1 MGVKKRIGIITW
13 HNYPNVGSALQA
25 YALHSYI
32 NKHNGDALIINYSA
46 FGRPSLW
53 WLRLLV
59 SRFDRFIPK
68 TISKKFIIDS
78 YHLSLN
84 FSKKLIFIQL

>member
-32 NKHNGDALIINYSA
+32 NKHNGDALII
-46 FGRPSLW
+46 GR
-53 WLRLLV
+53 
-59 SRFDRFIPK
+59 F
-68 TISKKFIIDS
+68 
-78 YHLSLN
+78 Y
-84 FSKKLIFIQL
+84 